1 MSRGWVIL
9 SLSVAGCSATLRS
22 EPLSSSLPTGVS
34 NGRADL
40 DGDGTD
46 ECWTSEVSVGSGGSS
61 VTLELQHPCG
71 SAPTTLYTTAT
82 SEDFLAHTALPDSIA
97 RRPQLIGGIV
107 ELLYGPGHLVSGD
120 AVDAS
125 FRWLLDKSSPWMD
138 GPPRSP
144 QSQVVVRREP
154 AEAVAY
160 YAHNHGPLRRVAVCA
175 EMAIWATF
183 HGIALHDN
191 RRDESRWI
199 YISNHAEKLRRPS
212 IGEVRCE
219 ADGTLAV
226 EANGQGLRFPIRRSS
241 YP

>member
-1 MSRGWVIL
+1 MCRGWAIL
-9 SLSVAGCSATLRS
+9 LLSVVGCTAKMRP
-22 EPLSSSLPTGVS
+22 EPLASPLPSGVS

-40 DGDGTD
+40 DDDGRD
-46 ECWTSEVSVGSGGSS
+46 ECWTSEVSVGSGASS
-61 VTLELQHPCG
+61 ITLELQHPCG
-71 SAPTTLYTTAT
+71 SAPTTLYTMAA
-82 SEDFLAHTALPDSIA
+82 SEDFLAHTGLPDSIA
-97 RRPQLIGGIV
+97 REPQLIGGIV
-107 ELLYGPGHLVSGD
+107 ELLYGPGHLVAGD
-120 AVDAS
+120 AIDAS
-125 FRWLLDKSSPWMD
+125 FRWLLDKSSPWMV

-160 YAHNHGPLRRVAVCA
+160 HAHNHGPLRRVAVCA
-175 EMAIWATF
+175 EMAVWATF
-183 HGIALHDN
+183 HGIALHDT

-199 YISNHAEKLRRPS
+199 YISNQAEKLRRPS

-226 EANGQGLRFPIRRSS
+226 ETSAQALRFPIRRSS